1 MPKLR
6 WLASARADL
15 LDILEFVARQSGS
28 TATAVRLVADLRGKC
43 SDLAGLPGIMGRP
56 RPELRPDI
64 RSFSHKGYVIFF
76 RYEAGMFQVV
86 NIIHGHRD
94 IDAWF
99 ASDDRGDV

>member
-6 WLASARADL
+6 WLSSAQADL

-28 TATAVRLVADLRGKC
+28 TAVGIRLVADLRGKC
-43 SDLAGLPGIMGRP
+43 SNLARLPGAMGRP

-64 RSFSHKGYVIFF
+64 RSFSYNGYVIFF
-76 RYEAGMFQVV
+76 RYQAGTFQVV
-86 NIIHGHRD
+86 NIVHGHRD

-99 ASDDRGDV
+99 ADDKHN